1 MRKLACCLF
10 IAISSVT
17 VIYGQT
23 VRVLLSPTVNCAPQ
37 YKSVQGGPGQ
47 NLKFGFTTS
56 FDLLIIDK
64 NNFGIGVGLNY
75 HYCQVEF
82 TPNLNSGD
90 LIQHTETINLLSCR
104 WINMIHINGT
114 YYLSIDPSIDF
125 HIRYATSNTL
135 SNQSGIGLALGF
147 GNHFSLKENLFLA
160 IEPKVWIH
168 NIIPFSQ
175 EELPYRLTSAGINI
189 GLGF

>member
-1 MRKLACCLF
+1 MRKLVFCLF
-10 IAISSVT
+10 IAISSLT

-23 VRVLLSPTVNCAPQ
+23 VTVLLSPTVNCAPH
-37 YKSVQGGPGQ
+37 YKFVQGGPGQ
-47 NLKFGFTTS
+47 IIKFGFTTS

-90 LIQHTETINLLSCR
+90 MIQHTETINLLSCR
-104 WINMIHINGT
+104 WINMIHISGN

-125 HIRYATSNTL
+125 QIKHASSNTL
-135 SNQSGIGLALGF
+135 GNQSGIGFALGF
-147 GNHFSLKENLFLA
+147 SKYFALNENLFLS

-168 NIIPFSQ
+168 NIIPFSH
-175 EELPYRLTSAGINI
+175 EELPYRLTSAGVNI